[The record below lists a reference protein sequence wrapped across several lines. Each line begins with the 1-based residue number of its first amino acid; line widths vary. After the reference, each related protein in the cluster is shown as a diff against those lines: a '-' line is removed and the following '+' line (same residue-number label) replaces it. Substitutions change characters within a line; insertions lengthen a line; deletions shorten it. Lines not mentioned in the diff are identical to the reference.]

1 MTRPKAYSVGPVE
14 GYEEVDD
21 NYLPP
26 SQQIKPIS
34 QQYYNPHSIFVKD
47 YNRIGYSSLS
57 TDEKLLLIFESIQE
71 SKNNTLNLL
80 ILILILILF
89 LISKINKK

>member
-1 MTRPKAYSVGPVE
+1 MTRPKAYSSGPIE

-21 NYLPP
+21 IYLPP
-26 SQQIKPIS
+26 AKQIKPIN
-34 QQYYNPHSIFVKD
+34 QQYYNSYSPFVKD
-47 YNRIGYSSLS
+47 YNRIDYSKLS

-71 SKNNTLNLL
+71 SKNNTLNML
-80 ILILILILF
+80 IIILILILF